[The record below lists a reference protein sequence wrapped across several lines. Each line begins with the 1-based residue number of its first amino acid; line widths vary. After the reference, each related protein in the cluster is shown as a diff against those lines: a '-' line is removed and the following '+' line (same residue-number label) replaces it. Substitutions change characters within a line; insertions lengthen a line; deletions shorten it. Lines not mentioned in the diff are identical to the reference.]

1 MPRRS
6 SRPDPAS
13 PEAPMAS
20 KRRASARLSA
30 AEPGVKRVKS
40 NVDLS
45 LRQAKSTTSKSKYFE
60 PEDSDEPDSESDA
73 SAGESAG
80 SVYEE
85 AKEESPA
92 DEAEPEELSDT
103 DEDAKKKP
111 TVRGK
116 QRQSTNS
123 GSDLVKGK
131 ELWREGVR
139 VGLEPG
145 QEVII
150 AKPKARDAGKTPYQD
165 ETLHPN
171 TKLFLIDI
179 ASNNDRQWLKAHD
192 PDYRAAKK
200 DFETFVESLTPKI
213 AEVDATVPELP
224 VKDLV
229 FRIHRDVRFSKNPL
243 PYKVGYLIL
252 WVPVA
257 VACRICAYV
266 TGGRVTHFSAAWSR
280 TGKKGPYA
288 AYYVHFQPGSCFVGG
303 GLWNP
308 ESEPLALLREDI
320 DDNSAVLKEI
330 LRAPEMRREFLK
342 GASDDDDAVVDA
354 FTHHNRES
362 ALKTKPKGY
371 EADNKNIKLLRLR
384 SFTIGKPIS
393 DDELTGDDAQEKIA
407 TLVGVMEPFVT
418 YLNSVVMP
426 DQ

>member
-1 MPRRS
+1 
-6 SRPDPAS
+6 
-13 PEAPMAS
+13 MAS

-85 AKEESPA
+85 AKEESPT
-92 DEAEPEELSDT
+92 DAEPEELSDT

-116 QRQSTNS
+116 QRQSINS

-150 AKPKARDAGKTPYQD
+150 AKPKARDAGKIPYQD

-179 ASNNDRQWLKAHD
+179 ASNNDRQWLKGRKRTH
-192 PDYRAAKK
+192 
-200 DFETFVESLTPKI
+200 TPVI
-213 AEVDATVPELP
+213 
-224 VKDLV
+224 DL
-229 FRIHRDVRFSKNPL
+229 
-243 PYKVGYLIL
+243 
-252 WVPVA
+252 
-257 VACRICAYV
+257 
-266 TGGRVTHFSAAWSR
+266 
-280 TGKKGPYA
+280 
-288 AYYVHFQPGSCFVGG
+288 
-303 GLWNP
+303 
-308 ESEPLALLREDI
+308 LAD
-320 DDNSAVLKEI
+320 
-330 LRAPEMRREFLK
+330 
-342 GASDDDDAVVDA
+342 
-354 FTHHNRES
+354 
-362 ALKTKPKGY
+362 
-371 EADNKNIKLLRLR
+371 LR
-384 SFTIGKPIS
+384 S
-393 DDELTGDDAQEKIA
+393 A
-407 TLVGVMEPFVT
+407 
-418 YLNSVVMP
+418 
-426 DQ
+426 

>member
-1 MPRRS
+1 
-6 SRPDPAS
+6 
-13 PEAPMAS
+13 MAS

-116 QRQSTNS
+116 PRQSTNS

-179 ASNNDRQWLKAHD
+179 ASNNDRQWLKGRKRTHT
-192 PDYRAAKK
+192 PVYR
-200 DFETFVESLTPKI
+200 
-213 AEVDATVPELP
+213 
-224 VKDLV
+224 
-229 FRIHRDVRFSKNPL
+229 
-243 PYKVGYLIL
+243 
-252 WVPVA
+252 
-257 VACRICAYV
+257 
-266 TGGRVTHFSAAWSR
+266 
-280 TGKKGPYA
+280 
-288 AYYVHFQPGSCFVGG
+288 
-303 GLWNP
+303 
-308 ESEPLALLREDI
+308 LA
-320 DDNSAVLKEI
+320 
-330 LRAPEMRREFLK
+330 
-342 GASDDDDAVVDA
+342 G
-354 FTHHNRES
+354 
-362 ALKTKPKGY
+362 
-371 EADNKNIKLLRLR
+371 
-384 SFTIGKPIS
+384 
-393 DDELTGDDAQEKIA
+393 
-407 TLVGVMEPFVT
+407 
-418 YLNSVVMP
+418 
-426 DQ
+426 

>member
-1 MPRRS
+1 
-6 SRPDPAS
+6 
-13 PEAPMAS
+13 MAS

-116 QRQSTNS
+116 PRQSTNS

-179 ASNNDRQWLKAHD
+179 ASNNDRQWLKGRKRTH
-192 PDYRAAKK
+192 
-200 DFETFVESLTPKI
+200 TPVI
-213 AEVDATVPELP
+213 NL
-224 VKDLV
+224 
-229 FRIHRDVRFSKNPL
+229 
-243 PYKVGYLIL
+243 
-252 WVPVA
+252 
-257 VACRICAYV
+257 
-266 TGGRVTHFSAAWSR
+266 
-280 TGKKGPYA
+280 
-288 AYYVHFQPGSCFVGG
+288 
-303 GLWNP
+303 
-308 ESEPLALLREDI
+308 LAD
-320 DDNSAVLKEI
+320 
-330 LRAPEMRREFLK
+330 
-342 GASDDDDAVVDA
+342 
-354 FTHHNRES
+354 
-362 ALKTKPKGY
+362 
-371 EADNKNIKLLRLR
+371 LR
-384 SFTIGKPIS
+384 S
-393 DDELTGDDAQEKIA
+393 A
-407 TLVGVMEPFVT
+407 
-418 YLNSVVMP
+418 
-426 DQ
+426 

>member
-1 MPRRS
+1 
-6 SRPDPAS
+6 
-13 PEAPMAS
+13 MAS

-73 SAGESAG
+73 SSGESAG

-85 AKEESPA
+85 AKEGSPT

-111 TVRGK
+111 NVRGK

-123 GSDLVKGK
+123 ESDPVKGK

-179 ASNNDRQWLKAHD
+179 ASNNDRQWLKGRKRTH
-192 PDYRAAKK
+192 
-200 DFETFVESLTPKI
+200 TPVI
-213 AEVDATVPELP
+213 
-224 VKDLV
+224 DL
-229 FRIHRDVRFSKNPL
+229 
-243 PYKVGYLIL
+243 
-252 WVPVA
+252 
-257 VACRICAYV
+257 
-266 TGGRVTHFSAAWSR
+266 
-280 TGKKGPYA
+280 
-288 AYYVHFQPGSCFVGG
+288 
-303 GLWNP
+303 
-308 ESEPLALLREDI
+308 LAD
-320 DDNSAVLKEI
+320 
-330 LRAPEMRREFLK
+330 
-342 GASDDDDAVVDA
+342 
-354 FTHHNRES
+354 
-362 ALKTKPKGY
+362 
-371 EADNKNIKLLRLR
+371 LR
-384 SFTIGKPIS
+384 S
-393 DDELTGDDAQEKIA
+393 A
-407 TLVGVMEPFVT
+407 
-418 YLNSVVMP
+418 
-426 DQ
+426 

>member
-1 MPRRS
+1 
-6 SRPDPAS
+6 
-13 PEAPMAS
+13 MAS

-150 AKPKARDAGKTPYQD
+150 AKPKARDAGKTQYQD

-179 ASNNDRQWLKAHD
+179 ASNNDRQWLKGRKRTH
-192 PDYRAAKK
+192 
-200 DFETFVESLTPKI
+200 TPVI
-213 AEVDATVPELP
+213 NLLA
-224 VKDLV
+224 DL
-229 FRIHRDVRFSKNPL
+229 
-243 PYKVGYLIL
+243 G
-252 WVPVA
+252 
-257 VACRICAYV
+257 
-266 TGGRVTHFSAAWSR
+266 SA
-280 TGKKGPYA
+280 
-288 AYYVHFQPGSCFVGG
+288 
-303 GLWNP
+303 
-308 ESEPLALLREDI
+308 
-320 DDNSAVLKEI
+320 
-330 LRAPEMRREFLK
+330 
-342 GASDDDDAVVDA
+342 
-354 FTHHNRES
+354 
-362 ALKTKPKGY
+362 
-371 EADNKNIKLLRLR
+371 
-384 SFTIGKPIS
+384 
-393 DDELTGDDAQEKIA
+393 
-407 TLVGVMEPFVT
+407 
-418 YLNSVVMP
+418 
-426 DQ
+426 

>member
-6 SRPDPAS
+6 SRPDHVS

-45 LRQAKSTTSKSKYFE
+45 LRQTKSTTSKSKYFE
-60 PEDSDEPDSESDA
+60 PEDSDEPDSDSDA

-92 DEAEPEELSDT
+92 EEAEPEELSDT

-111 TVRGK
+111 NVRGK
-116 QRQSTNS
+116 QRQSINN

-192 PDYRAAKK
+192 PDYRTAKK

-243 PYKVGYLIL
+243 PYK
-252 WVPVA
+252 
-257 VACRICAYV
+257 
-266 TGGRVTHFSAAWSR
+266 THFSAAWSR

-288 AYYVHFQPGSCFVGG
+288 AYYVHFQPGSCFVGC

-342 GASDDDDAVVDA
+342 GAADDDDAVVDA

-384 SFTIGKPIS
+384 SFTIGKPIP

-407 TLVGVMEPFVT
+407 TLVGVMEPFVSPFPI
-418 YLNSVVMP
+418 Y
-426 DQ
+426 